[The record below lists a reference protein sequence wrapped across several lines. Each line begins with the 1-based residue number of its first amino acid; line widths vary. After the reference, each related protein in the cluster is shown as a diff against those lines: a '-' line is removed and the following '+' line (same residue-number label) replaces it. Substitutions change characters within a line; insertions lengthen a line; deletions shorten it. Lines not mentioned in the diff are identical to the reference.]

1 MKKLLILLAAVMM
14 ASTAAMAQKTWVDLG
29 LPSGTLWA
37 SEPEDGYYTYTEAV
51 AQFGINLPTKW
62 QWNELLESCLMD
74 KNENGDIVLSGKNGA
89 TLIIPTLGYIYK
101 DGKVQDIDKA
111 HYQAFNNFD
120 RKYAWNVTISF
131 PNQGDFLTWTF
142 KDTHHM
148 SVLLVNK

>member
-1 MKKLLILLAAVMM
+1 MRKVFLFIAAVSLSMTMM
-14 ASTAAMAQKTWVDLG
+14 AEKTWVDLG
-29 LPSGTLWA
+29 LPSGALWA
-37 SEPEDGYYTYTEAV
+37 SEPEKGYYTYTEAV
-51 AQFGINLPTKW
+51 EQFRPNLPTKW

-74 KNENGDIVLSGKNGA
+74 KNANGDIVLTGKNGA

-101 DGKVQDIDKA
+101 DGKVQDTDKG
-111 HYQAFNNFD
+111 HYHAFNNFD
-120 RKYAWNVTISF
+120 RKYAWNVTIYF